1 MNVLNGAQVRVNS
14 HNDCAHEVV
23 GQQLQLSARALVQWF
38 RSVCFTGT
46 RSTQHKATLT
56 SDSHVD

>member
-14 HNDCAHEVV
+14 HNDV
-23 GQQLQLSARALVQWF
+23 GQQLRLSARALVQWF